1 MTLLSQDD
9 KIKIFDKRISELVA
23 IRRSSKDLDEILAL
37 GGEIA
42 RLVDIF
48 ESEIGTGYVDK
59 EELLWYDESA
69 L

>member
-37 GGEIA
+37 GGEIS